1 MSVYKLLVLLTLA
14 FVALACC
21 LNCGDDDDDN
31 DDAFS
36 PYDDDDDV
44 NDDSDDD
51 DDADDDIDDDIDDDD
66 VDDDVDDDDDDQD
79 DPSLE
84 SFENSLCLNLKANEP
99 QSIDFDYSDDVLTV
113 IHRNGVFNCCLDY
126 VDVEMVIS
134 EMTIT
139 LNENEYAPEPCNCVC
154 PTDVTS
160 RISGLAAGNYTI
172 DIFANGNLAISG
184 ETVIP

>member
-1 MSVYKLLVLLTLA
+1 MSIYKILALLTLA
-14 FVALACC
+14 FVVLACC

-31 DDAFS
+31 DDA
-36 PYDDDDDV
+36 DDDV
-44 NDDSDDD
+44 NDDSDND

-66 VDDDVDDDDDDQD
+66 VDDDVDDDDNQD

-84 SFENSLCLNLKANEP
+84 SFENSLCLDLKADEP

-113 IHRNGVFNCCLDY
+113 IHRNGVFNCCLNY
-126 VDVEMVIS
+126 VDVEMEIS

-160 RISGLAAGNYTI
+160 RISGLAAGNYTM
-172 DIFANGNLAISG
+172 DIFANGNLAISD
-184 ETVIP
+184 ETVIH